1 MGAEDIYLDTQEKVI
16 LEAWGIENIYTSGSQ
31 IEVIFFFSSKGGR
44 VCYWHL
50 VGRDHEFC

>member
-31 IEVIFFFSSKGGR
+31 IEVIFFFPPREEGCATGI
-44 VCYWHL
+44 
-50 VGRDHEFC
+50 

>member
-31 IEVIFFFSSKGGR
+31 IEVIFFFSKGGR